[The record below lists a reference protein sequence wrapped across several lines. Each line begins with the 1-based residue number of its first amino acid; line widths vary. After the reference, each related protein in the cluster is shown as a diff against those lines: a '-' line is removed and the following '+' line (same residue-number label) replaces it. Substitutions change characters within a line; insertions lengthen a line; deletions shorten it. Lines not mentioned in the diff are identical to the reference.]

1 MMYYI
6 IKVAFSAGLI
16 VLISEVAKRTPVAAT
31 LLASIPFISVLAMTW
46 LYIET
51 KDISRISEF
60 SSGIFW
66 LTIPSL
72 ALFSSLPVLLKMNVN
87 FYVAMGLAIALT
99 VVCYLIMLLLLKQ
112 SVFK

>member
-6 IKVAFSAGLI
+6 VKVAFSAGLI
-16 VLISEVAKRTPVAAT
+16 VLISEAAKKTPVAAA
-31 LLASIPFISVLAMTW
+31 LLASIPFVSVLAMTW

-66 LTIPSL
+66 LTIPSV
-72 ALFSSLPVLLKMNVN
+72 ALFASLPVLLKMNVS

-99 VVCYLIMLLLLKQ
+99 VICYLVMLQLLKQ
-112 SVFK
+112 PVFK

>member
-1 MMYYI
+1 MYYI
-6 IKVAFSAGLI
+6 VKVAFSAGLI
-16 VLISEVAKRTPVAAT
+16 VLISEVAKKTPIAAV
-31 LLASIPFISVLAMTW
+31 LLASIPFVSVFAMIW

-66 LTIPSL
+66 LTIPSV
-72 ALFSSLPVLLKMNVN
+72 ALFAALPILLKMNVN
-87 FYVAMGLAIALT
+87 FYVAMGVATALT
-99 VVCYLIMLLLLKQ
+99 VVCYLVMLILLKQ

>member
-16 VLISEVAKRTPVAAT
+16 VLISEVAKKTPVVAV
-31 LLASIPFISVLAMTW
+31 LFASIPFVSVFAMIW

-60 SSGIFW
+60 SNGIFW
-66 LTIPSL
+66 LTIPSV
-72 ALFSSLPVLLKMNVN
+72 ALFAALPILLKMNVN

-99 VVCYLIMLLLLKQ
+99 VMCYLVMLMLLKQ
-112 SVFK
+112 SVFE

>member
-6 IKVAFSAGLI
+6 VKVAFSAGLI
-16 VLISEVAKRTPVAAT
+16 VLISEVAKKTPIAAV
-31 LLASIPFISVLAMTW
+31 LLASIPFVSVFAMIW

-66 LTIPSL
+66 LTIPSV
-72 ALFSSLPVLLKMNVN
+72 ALFAALPILLKMNVN
-87 FYVAMGLAIALT
+87 FYVAMGVATALT
-99 VVCYLIMLLLLKQ
+99 VVCYLVMLILLKQ